1 MIARSSLPKVQARR
15 RSSKN
20 AGQRLGCWG
29 KSLLESFSRSSPTR
43 RPEFAWAVAG
53 HERPS
58 LGGDHDQRRP
68 PTAAHYT
75 RWLFAPLPPLRPV
88 ASSQRKLFLS
98 PKCGERWFPVA
109 ACCAAC
115 ERSSRRLSSDAE
127 RPSGEGRAG
136 VVGRR
141 DGYISADGGDDS
153 AVSPK
158 VQPPGP
164 WCQMIGHW
172 GQRETEIPGLH

>member
-15 RSSKN
+15 GSSKRWAKAWILEKN
-20 AGQRLGCWG
+20 ACWRASLAEAQQEARNSPGRSLGTSSQALAVIMTNVVLPQRRITRDGC
-29 KSLLESFSRSSPTR
+29 SPPSPLCVPLLSPTR
-43 RPEFAWAVAG
+43 
-53 HERPS
+53 
-58 LGGDHDQRRP
+58 
-68 PTAAHYT
+68 
-75 RWLFAPLPPLRPV
+75 
-88 ASSQRKLFLS
+88 SSSHRQ
-98 PKCGERWFPVA
+98 KCGVRWFPVA

-141 DGYISADGGDDS
+141 DGDISSDGGDDS

-158 VQPPGP
+158 AQPPGP

-172 GQRETEIPGLH
+172 RLRETEIPGLH